1 MFAATSWYVAR
12 SAGIA
17 AWLFLM
23 ATIVWGS
30 VTAGRF
36 ARFHK
41 PLHRWMVDL
50 HPVLGALSVLLLGVH
65 LTAVLVDP
73 TVSFSPVDVFVPFAS
88 SWRTLAVTWGVIAFW
103 IIVGV
108 QVTSQLRRHLSR
120 RTWRGVHLTSY
131 ALCWAT
137 TLHAVGAGTDM
148 GNRVVAWVAL
158 GVIAITTAAGV
169 ARWLTAKPRRPTR
182 QPLSHNQLEHT

>member
-50 HPVLGALSVLLLGVH
+50 HPVLGALSVLLHSAPLPH
-65 LTAVLVDP
+65 DLR
-73 TVSFSPVDVFVPFAS
+73 VPD
-88 SWRTLAVTWGVIAFW
+88 TG
-103 IIVGV
+103 
-108 QVTSQLRRHLSR
+108 
-120 RTWRGVHLTSY
+120 
-131 ALCWAT
+131 
-137 TLHAVGAGTDM
+137 
-148 GNRVVAWVAL
+148 RVVSLAALPGWVRP
-158 GVIAITTAAGV
+158 TPSFV
-169 ARWLTAKPRRPTR
+169 ARHPVIRRLYASLTEALFRAYFKRRWAR
-182 QPLSHNQLEHT
+182 KSASVRLA